1 MTPFLEIAGWTLIH
15 FLWQGTAIGL
25 ATALA
30 LKATARRSAN
40 VRYIVACAG
49 LALML
54 AAPAVTARLLSFD
67 AALPNREEVR
77 LTASAKASAVKSPDV
92 MTARSVRPLADGVG
106 ATTAQRNRVETSW
119 LPSDRSAMRDA
130 FARLASALEAVP
142 VDRVVRTITICWL
155 VGVSLLLGRM
165 AGGWWYV
172 RRLHHLAMKMP
183 ASAWQTPCRRIAYR
197 LGLPAAAHV
206 VESALVE
213 VPTVV
218 GWLRPAIL
226 LPMAA
231 MAALSPAQIEAVLAH
246 ELAHIRRHDY
256 AVNLL
261 QTIAETVLFYHPAVW
276 WLSARVRIEREHC
289 CDEVAVRISGDAVA
303 YARALAE
310 LEAWRTSSPA
320 LALAATGIVSRAA
333 ARASLRLVS
342 HGNC

>member
-1 MTPFLEIAGWTLIH
+1 
-15 FLWQGTAIGL
+15 
-25 ATALA
+25 
-30 LKATARRSAN
+30 
-40 VRYIVACAG
+40 
-49 LALML
+49 
-54 AAPAVTARLLSFD
+54 
-67 AALPNREEVR
+67 
-77 LTASAKASAVKSPDV
+77 
-92 MTARSVRPLADGVG
+92 
-106 ATTAQRNRVETSW
+106 
-119 LPSDRSAMRDA
+119 MRDA
-130 FARLASALEAVP
+130 FARLTSALEAVP

-256 AVNLL
+256 LVNLL
-261 QTIAETVLFYHPAVW
+261 QMTVGN
-276 WLSARVRIEREHC
+276 
-289 CDEVAVRISGDAVA
+289 VAQ
-303 YARALAE
+303 
-310 LEAWRTSSPA
+310 
-320 LALAATGIVSRAA
+320 A
-333 ARASLRLVS
+333 ARLADRNRSEFYKLLRKHNLDPQAFRSDQVT
-342 HGNC
+342 GR

>member
-54 AAPAVTARLLSFD
+54 AAPVATARLFSHD
-67 AALPNREEVR
+67 AALWNRAEVR
-77 LTASAKASAVKSPDV
+77 PQPPFDVAQGGPEAFEGPDRV
-92 MTARSVRPLADGVG
+92 LSTD
-106 ATTAQRNRVETSW
+106 QRNRVEAARLT
-119 LPSDRSAMRDA
+119 SDRPVMRDA
-130 FARLASALEAVP
+130 SVRLASALEAVP

-172 RRLHHLAMKMP
+172 RRLHHLAMETT
-183 ASAWQTPCRRIAYR
+183 ASPWQTACRRLAYR

-206 VESALVE
+206 VESALVD

-226 LPMAA
+226 LPVAA
-231 MAALSPAQIEAVLAH
+231 MAALSPAQVEAILAH

-261 QTIAETVLFYHPAVW
+261 QTIAETLLFYHPAVW
-276 WLSARVRIEREHC
+276 WLSARIRIEREHC
-289 CDEVAVRISGDAVA
+289 CDEVAVRICGDAVG
-303 YARALAE
+303 YAQALAE
-310 LEAWRTSSPA
+310 LEAWRRRLPHWRWRRPADPCSSVS
-320 LALAATGIVSRAA
+320 AASSACR
-333 ARASLRLVS
+333 
-342 HGNC
+342 

>member
-30 LKATARRSAN
+30 LRATARRSAN

-54 AAPAVTARLLSFD
+54 AAPVATTRLLSLD
-67 AALPNREEVR
+67 AELWSGQVR
-77 LTASAKASAVKSPDV
+77 LQPPFDV
-92 MTARSVRPLADGVG
+92 AQGGPEALEGPGRVVGTTAR
-106 ATTAQRNRVETSW
+106 RNRVEGAR
-119 LPSDRSAMRDA
+119 LPSDRPVMRDA
-130 FARLASALEAVP
+130 FARLTTALEAVP

-276 WLSARVRIEREHC
+276 WLSARVRAEREHC
-289 CDEVAVRISGDAVA
+289 CDE
-303 YARALAE
+303 
-310 LEAWRTSSPA
+310 
-320 LALAATGIVSRAA
+320 
-333 ARASLRLVS
+333 
-342 HGNC
+342 

>member
-1 MTPFLEIAGWTLIH
+1 MRSRPFPLIAW
-15 FLWQGTAIGL
+15 
-25 ATALA
+25 
-30 LKATARRSAN
+30 
-40 VRYIVACAG
+40 
-49 LALML
+49 
-54 AAPAVTARLLSFD
+54 
-67 AALPNREEVR
+67 
-77 LTASAKASAVKSPDV
+77 
-92 MTARSVRPLADGVG
+92 SVR
-106 ATTAQRNRVETSW
+106 
-119 LPSDRSAMRDA
+119 
-130 FARLASALEAVP
+130 
-142 VDRVVRTITICWL
+142 ITICWL

-172 RRLHHLAMKMP
+172 RRLHHLAMKMH
-183 ASAWQTPCRRIAYR
+183 ASPWQAPCRRIAYR

-276 WLSARVRIEREHC
+276 WLSARVRTEREHC
-289 CDEVAVRISGDAVA
+289 CDEVAVRDFRRRRRVCAGTRGARGLA
-303 YARALAE
+303 YV
-310 LEAWRTSSPA
+310 
-320 LALAATGIVSRAA
+320 VSRHSRWPRPA
-333 ARASLRLVS
+333 ARCSSASAASSACR
-342 HGNC
+342 